1 MVPPKVCDQNSVQ
14 QVSSR
19 QTSRKGNLNSSLS
32 LSPLRGGSYTVQSVK
47 SPRQELHV
55 HLDHVNAAPDA
66 SSESHPSSS
75 KENQGAAGPTESAKS
90 VASPSLPLRPRPN
103 SGPMDLSS
111 SDVTD
116 SPHRSPIRKSSK
128 EIQVSLTRL
137 TDFDELD
144 DEWVPP
150 EEDEEPH
157 QQQTFSHPIAIL
169 TARGRAEPLSNLAGS
184 GRNIHTA
191 ATSPLSSGTT
201 SRASSPDSATPSG
214 LLNNDYLSIPLIDL
228 NRKQK
233 HAVAYEANGG
243 EGETGNSPK
252 SKLGRF
258 AAAAKRLVRDYS
270 SDNPNLLI
278 RVPST
283 GRAFHSGQSG
293 SVDEY
298 DQTRAQYSEKYNRG
312 ILGSILKIRSRRST
326 KSTTPSGPEIT
337 PYSRDRDISGDSS
350 RTLKGPAAQA
360 RPGVS
365 PNVLQSSYE
374 IQSPT
379 RTPNSLSP
387 PKPHSL
393 GDGSSSSLTRL
404 TPSSMW
410 GSRHQVDLSDPF
422 NLTTPPRTR
431 QRSGG
436 VSETYYCK
444 AKPKVTSASIEVHI
458 ENELERQAVVTE
470 LCEMM
475 LGCGYP
481 SYEIESELS
490 HLQPLQLN

>member
-1 MVPPKVCDQNSVQ
+1 MVPPKVRDQKSVQ
-14 QVSSR
+14 QASGR
-19 QTSRKGNLNSSLS
+19 QNSRKGNLNSLLS
-32 LSPLRGGSYTVQSVK
+32 LSPLRGGSHTVQSVK
-47 SPRQELHV
+47 YPRQELHI
-55 HLDHVNAAPDA
+55 HFDPVNAASDV
-66 SSESHPSSS
+66 SSEIRPSSS

-90 VASPSLPLRPRPN
+90 VVSPPCPLRPRPN
-103 SGPMDLSS
+103 SGPIDLPSP
-111 SDVTD
+111 DVND

-150 EEDEEPH
+150 EAGEEPH
-157 QQQTFSHPIAIL
+157 QPQTFSHPIAIL
-169 TARGRAEPLSNLAGS
+169 TARGRAEPLSHLAGS
-184 GRNIHTA
+184 GRHIHAA
-191 ATSPLSSGTT
+191 ATSPLSSATT
-201 SRASSPDSATPSG
+201 SRASSPDSATPSA

-228 NRKQK
+228 NKKRK
-233 HAVAYEANGG
+233 HAGACEADGG
-243 EGETGNSPK
+243 DEETGNSPK

-258 AAAAKRLVRDYS
+258 AAAAKRLVWDYS

-278 RVPST
+278 HVPATERVS
-283 GRAFHSGQSG
+283 HSGRSS

-298 DQTRAQYSEKYNRG
+298 DETRAQYPEKYNRG

-326 KSTTPSGPEIT
+326 KSTTSSGPGIT

-360 RPGVS
+360 SPGGS

-374 IQSPT
+374 IQSPI
-379 RTPNSLSP
+379 RTSNSLSH
-387 PKPHSL
+387 PKPHFL
-393 GDGSSSSLTRL
+393 GDGPNSSLTHL

-410 GSRHQVDLSDPF
+410 VSRHQVELPDPF
-422 NLTTPPRTR
+422 NLTAPPRTR

-436 VSETYYCK
+436 VAETYYCE
-444 AKPKVTSASIEVHI
+444 AKPKAVSASIEVHI

-481 SYEIESELS
+481 SYEIESELG
-490 HLQPLQLN
+490 